1 MGDNGFVLQL
11 ASTGPTPLPQPQHE
25 LPPLILHP
33 IADQGEALQVGTASD
48 TEGRQAEV
56 RRLEMKMLCCLGKD
70 LKRWLEQCLE
80 FVSANPDLQDLHEG
94 HLMDLLVQDPPEN
107 VASKMQKWGVSEF
120 RSIFARALGLSAV
133 FPNPPGTDNVTEIFV
148 HDFALYADALYRAR
162 RRTLPAAVAGSHSL
176 RFEVYASGEYARLL
190 EQSWGL

>member
-70 LKRWLEQCLE
+70 LTRWLEQCLE
-80 FVSANPDLQDLHEG
+80 FAAADPALAALSAGHFMDVLVDNPPDK
-94 HLMDLLVQDPPEN
+94 
-107 VASKMQKWGVSEF
+107 VARKMQAWGVAEF
-120 RSIFARALGLSAV
+120 RMIFARALGLATI
-133 FPNPPGTDNVTEIFV
+133 FPHPPASNDISDTFIR
-148 HDFALYADALYRAR
+148 DFSRYASVVYRTR
-162 RRTLPAAVAGSHSL
+162 RATLPPSTAETPEL
-176 RFEVYASGEYARLL
+176 RFEVYASGEYAQLL
-190 EQSWGL
+190 EKSWGL